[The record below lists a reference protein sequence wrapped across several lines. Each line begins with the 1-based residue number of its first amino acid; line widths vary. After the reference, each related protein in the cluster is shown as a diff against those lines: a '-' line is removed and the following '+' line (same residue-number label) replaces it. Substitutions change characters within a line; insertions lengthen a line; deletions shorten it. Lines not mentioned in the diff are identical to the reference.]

1 MKAVAGGSTEPRR
14 AFRAVSRTGGTPG
27 PARTREGPGNVCPEL
42 SGRRGERAAPEAG
55 ARSVPYRALGTST
68 GPRPPLPPPG
78 PASTSPPYFSSILG
92 IRSRRRCPR
101 CGVSS
106 CLAAAAEH
114 RAQTRHSPM
123 PAAPSGPRRPG
134 CCRCPRLR
142 LTSTRASGLGRGQF
156 RRRRVSR
163 RLTASDGA
171 SHVIGPSSPHSR
183 GSARPCA
190 CAQYNTRRPLPFL
203 RLFLPLGYGR
213 NPRPV
218 SAPPTDEA

>member
-68 GPRPPLPPPG
+68 GPRPPLPG
-78 PASTSPPYFSSILG
+78 PASTSPPYFSSIPG

-114 RAQTRHSPM
+114 RAQARHSPM

-134 CCRCPRLR
+134 RCRSPRLR

-156 RRRRVSR
+156 RRRQVSR
-163 RLTASDGA
+163 RLTGSDGA
-171 SHVIGPSSPHSR
+171 RPRHRAQQPSLLGECPALRLRTVQHSPSPPLPKALPTAGLRTESSPRISSSH
-183 GSARPCA
+183 
-190 CAQYNTRRPLPFL
+190 
-203 RLFLPLGYGR
+203 
-213 NPRPV
+213 
-218 SAPPTDEA
+218 